1 MPPAVVAADPDEV
14 ACHKSRPVKGN
25 SYRLPYAKCLAAR
38 RSRTVIAS
46 RDDGRGE
53 SMDACVRQPQYLPDF
68 SLALIDRTDAYY
80 LCRHVLERYIV
91 HWSKLLDSARE
102 LST

>member
-1 MPPAVVAADPDEV
+1 
-14 ACHKSRPVKGN
+14 
-25 SYRLPYAKCLAAR
+25 
-38 RSRTVIAS
+38 
-46 RDDGRGE
+46 
-53 SMDACVRQPQYLPDF
+53 MDACVRQPQYLPDF